1 MIKVIEHNKFYDITI
16 KEINILYLNFKYNNI
31 SLNTYS
37 IYQYRSKIVN
47 EYLGETNLKDINI
60 NTLKRFYNFL
70 KYEKKWDNVDKPSNK
85 MINNVYSYLLLI
97 LDFYK
102 KQKFIIA
109 KKDIEFKYKQLL
121 RFEAKKA
128 VNIMNSIL
136 YE

>member
-16 KEINILYLNFKYNNI
+16 KKLNILYLNFKYNNI

-37 IYQYRSKIVN
+37 IYQYRSKIIN
-47 EYLGETNLKDINI
+47 EYMGETNLKDINI

-70 KYEKKWDNVDKPSNK
+70 KYEKKWNNVDKPSNQ

-109 KKDIEFKYKQLL
+109 KKDI
-121 RFEAKKA
+121 
-128 VNIMNSIL
+128 
-136 YE
+136 